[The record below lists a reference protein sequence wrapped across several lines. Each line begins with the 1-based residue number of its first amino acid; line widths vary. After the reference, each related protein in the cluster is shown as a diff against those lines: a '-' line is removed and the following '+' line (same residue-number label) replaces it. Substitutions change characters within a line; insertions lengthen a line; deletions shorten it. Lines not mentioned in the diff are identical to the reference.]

1 MGNDTVFCILTVDIS
16 DHFPVLIFLKNKN
29 SKPNRKSN
37 FSFRKID
44 NDSTNDI
51 KRLLQA
57 TDWWNMHC
65 LCVDEQSEFLSSKIQ
80 EYIDLCVPLKKT
92 VTIGHRYVI
101 HEKWWITKGLL
112 KSSLNL
118 NKLRS
123 KISKNNNNV
132 SIIEYKMYR
141 NLYNRLIRI
150 AKAAYYSEQIEQHR
164 GNISKTLK
172 IINKL
177 LGKNHKSN
185 PQIVN
190 INNIQTEDTSKIS
203 NAFCSFY

>member
-1 MGNDTVFCILTVDIS
+1 
-16 DHFPVLIFLKNKN
+16 
-29 SKPNRKSN
+29 
-37 FSFRKID
+37 
-44 NDSTNDI
+44 
-51 KRLLQA
+51 
-57 TDWWNMHC
+57 MHS

-80 EYIDLCVPLKKT
+80 EYIDLCVPLKT

-101 HEKWWITKGLL
+101 REKWMTKGFL

-123 KISKNNNNV
+123 KIFKNNNNV

-164 GNISKTLK
+164 GNISKTWK
-172 IINKL
+172 ILNKV
-177 LGKNHKSN
+177 LGKNHDKSN
-185 PQIVN
+185 PQIFN
-190 INNIQTEDTSKIS
+190 INNIQTEDKSKIS
-203 NAFCSFY
+203 NAFCSYLLILVNSVHLQ